1 MQGFLSAR
9 SDSFLL
15 AFSGVFMYNQCK
27 GVIPMYTRIG
37 AMLLCV
43 SLLAALLQGCNA
55 LKPTQPA
62 TVPESTTTAPVTTQ
76 PTTAPQTTE
85 PETTVPVTTVPPTTQ
100 APTTLPA
107 TTVPPVTAAPTTQ
120 PVNTGEMI
128 GSLYTRGQLMAMEN
142 VRKDYG
148 HGSLTPG
155 VRPNNPINCQAA
167 YGQYGGNF
175 IGPDDNRVYLTFD
188 CGYEHTVNG
197 IRVTEMILDALKEK
211 DAKAVFFVTDYYCH
225 QSPDL
230 IRRMIDEG
238 HAVGNHTSNH
248 PVMPGQSID
257 KMVYEVTSLHNYV
270 LENFGYTM
278 KLFRPPTGAYST
290 RSLAVVQSLGYKTVN
305 WSFAHVDW
313 DPANQPANETAL
325 TRVVNGAHNGTIYLL
340 HAVSLTNAQIL
351 GEAIDQI
358 RGLGYEFALF
368 E

>member
-1 MQGFLSAR
+1 
-9 SDSFLL
+9 
-15 AFSGVFMYNQCK
+15 
-27 GVIPMYTRIG
+27 
-37 AMLLCV
+37 
-43 SLLAALLQGCNA
+43 
-55 LKPTQPA
+55 
-62 TVPESTTTAPVTTQ
+62 
-76 PTTAPQTTE
+76 
-85 PETTVPVTTVPPTTQ
+85 
-100 APTTLPA
+100 
-107 TTVPPVTAAPTTQ
+107 
-120 PVNTGEMI
+120 MI

-148 HGSLTPG
+148 HGSLTPRE
-155 VRPNNPINCQAA
+155 RPKNPLNCQAA
-167 YGQYGGNF
+167 YGQYGANF

-197 IRVTEMILDALKEK
+197 QRVTEMILDALKEK

-248 PVMPGQSID
+248 PVMPGQSIE

-270 LENFGYTM
+270 LENFGYAM

-290 RSLAVVQSLGYKTVN
+290 RSLAVVQSLGYETVN

-313 DPANQPANETAL
+313 DPANQPAYEAAL

-358 RGLGYEFALF
+358 RGLGYEIALF

>member
-1 MQGFLSAR
+1 MIKRNLAL
-9 SDSFLL
+9 LL
-15 AFSGVFMYNQCK
+15 ALL
-27 GVIPMYTRIG
+27 
-37 AMLLCV
+37 MLSV
-43 SLLAALLQGCNA
+43 
-55 LKPTQPA
+55 
-62 TVPESTTTAPVTTQ
+62 TAC
-76 PTTAPQTTE
+76 TAV
-85 PETTVPVTTVPPTTQ
+85 ETTVPTTTKPIETTAATTLETTAPTTEAPTTEAPTTEAPTTEAPTTE
-100 APTTLPA
+100 APTTLPPTTLPPA
-107 TTVPPVTAAPTTQ
+107 TQPPTTVP
-120 PVNTGEMI
+120 VNTSEMI
-128 GSLYTRGQLMAMEN
+128 GSLYTRGELMAMEN

-148 HGSLTPG
+148 HGALTPG
-155 VRPNNPINCQAA
+155 VRPNNPVNCQSA

-188 CGYEHTVNG
+188 CGYEYTENG
-197 IRVTEMILDALKEK
+197 KRITEMILDVLKEK
-211 DAKAVFFVTDYYCH
+211 DAKAVFFVTDYYCR

-230 IRRMIDEG
+230 VRRMIDEG
-238 HAVGNHTSNH
+238 HTVGNHTSNH
-248 PVMPGQSID
+248 PVMPGQSIE

-290 RSLAVVQSLGYKTVN
+290 RSLAVLQSLGYKTVN

-313 DPANQPANETAL
+313 DPANQPAYEAAL

-358 RGLGYEFALF
+358 RGLGYEIALF